1 MEAVKESG
9 WTSRPT
15 TRVTVG
21 GMDGCCTGQ
30 DVLVSRWTE
39 TGQATTCT
47 QVCGAVPNVGAFR
60 RCSIRRNGVLSSK
73 RYQRATPEVPPV
85 CLAKTDRP
93 KGVPVSVHPAIAARV
108 LPGPHANLIPSPISQ
123 MEGLDYRI
131 HARFGRHL
139 AGARAFHFKSL
150 SICVIGGFNSLFQA
164 ENLELGDAV
173 FQPIRK
179 ESFWTVSL
187 PTASWSFSRISR
199 WR

>member
-1 MEAVKESG
+1 M
-9 WTSRPT
+9 
-15 TRVTVG
+15 
-21 GMDGCCTGQ
+21 
-30 DVLVSRWTE
+30 
-39 TGQATTCT
+39 
-47 QVCGAVPNVGAFR
+47 
-60 RCSIRRNGVLSSK
+60 
-73 RYQRATPEVPPV
+73 
-85 CLAKTDRP
+85 
-93 KGVPVSVHPAIAARV
+93 
-108 LPGPHANLIPSPISQ
+108 SPIPQ
-123 MEGLDYRI
+123 MEGLAYRI